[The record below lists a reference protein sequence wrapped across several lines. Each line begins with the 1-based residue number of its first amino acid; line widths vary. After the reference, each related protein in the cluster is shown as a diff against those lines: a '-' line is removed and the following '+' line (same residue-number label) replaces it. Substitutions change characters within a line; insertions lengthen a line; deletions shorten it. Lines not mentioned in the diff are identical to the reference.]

1 MTIPSINL
9 IRDSGVT
16 IIIEE
21 GDIVTVALEESFV
34 LVMTPSVVISPPSR
48 GLLLST
54 VKPTRTP

>member
-1 MTIPSINL
+1 MTIPSIQL

-21 GDIVTVALEESFV
+21 GDTITVALEDSFV
-34 LVMTPSVVISPPSR
+34 LVVSPSVVISPPSR

-54 VKPTRTP
+54 IKPTRTP